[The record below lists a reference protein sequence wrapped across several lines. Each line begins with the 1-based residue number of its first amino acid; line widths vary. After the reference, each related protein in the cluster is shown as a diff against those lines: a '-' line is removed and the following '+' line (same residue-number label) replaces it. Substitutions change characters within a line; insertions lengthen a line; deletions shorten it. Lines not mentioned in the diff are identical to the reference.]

1 LAGRFAYPWSADQT
15 SNIGGASASPKPC
28 DIASENEVGGGEVGG
43 IDTYQNHGVTAA
55 QIDHR
60 VAVDHGRAG
69 EALAGSVMDW
79 GGIDYGWPLLQ
90 TSEDALESLRGL
102 PDEPRLSSEEPE

>member
-1 LAGRFAYPWSADQT
+1 MERRSDEQHRRGKRLAEAVRHRFR
-15 SNIGGASASPKPC
+15 
-28 DIASENEVGGGEVGG
+28 NEVGGGEAGG